1 MEEYGVAWRVH
12 RWQLACFSFPLQE
25 EYDHHDDG
33 KCKWREESEPANFV
47 EGPIFR
53 WLRGFM
59 DDLITKSATIPLLND
74 RAEQFDAPV
83 ASPLR
88 QKAVMFCPLPSQV
101 RHVQWWL
108 RHNFPQVHLVRMQSD
123 DYLDDRT
130 ELMNEFQNT
139 ARCAVFLTTTK
150 VGGTGLN
157 LVASNHA
164 VILQKPWV
172 LNEQRQAFGQIVRLS
187 QTHQPHCWLL
197 NVGPGGYDD
206 RVTQLH
212 HQSG

>member
-1 MEEYGVAWRVH
+1 MAWRVH

-25 EYDHHDDG
+25 EGDHNDDDER
-33 KCKWREESEPANFV
+33 KWREEWGEPANFN

-59 DDLITKSATIPLLND
+59 NDLITKSATIPLLND
-74 RAEQFDAPV
+74 RAEQFETPV
-83 ASPLR
+83 PSPLR
-88 QKAVMFCPLPSQV
+88 QKAVMFCPLPGQV
-101 RHVQWWL
+101 WHVQWWL
-108 RHNFPQVHLVRMQSD
+108 RHNFSQVHLVRMLSD
-123 DYLDDRT
+123 DSPDNRT

-157 LVASNHA
+157 LVAANHA

-172 LNEQRQAFGQIVRLS
+172 LNE
-187 QTHQPHCWLL
+187 
-197 NVGPGGYDD
+197 
-206 RVTQLH
+206 
-212 HQSG
+212 